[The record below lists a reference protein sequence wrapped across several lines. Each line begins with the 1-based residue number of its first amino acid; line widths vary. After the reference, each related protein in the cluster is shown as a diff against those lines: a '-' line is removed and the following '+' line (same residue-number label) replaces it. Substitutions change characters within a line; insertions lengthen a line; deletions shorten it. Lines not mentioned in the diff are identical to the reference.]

1 MAWGQLCK
9 LVGLMGHVAV
19 NVTVV
24 VGPEG
29 PGHLVISLALT
40 AHLLFRSHRQS
51 LEPDYEP

>member
-40 AHLLFRSHRQS
+40 AHLFFRSHRQS